1 MITDANVVSFRS
13 LVVLER
19 LKRGWSDSVLFTD
32 SSSFKVL
39 DDRLFT
45 GNPHFGVPLVTSDEM
60 LPNKEKGKVQQSSQ
74 NTSLALN
81 NGTFLILEIFCMQMG
96 MIF

>member
-45 GNPHFGVPLVTSDEM
+45 GNPLFGVPLVTSDEM
-60 LPNKEKGKVQQSSQ
+60 LPNKEKGKVQ
-74 NTSLALN
+74 
-81 NGTFLILEIFCMQMG
+81 
-96 MIF
+96 